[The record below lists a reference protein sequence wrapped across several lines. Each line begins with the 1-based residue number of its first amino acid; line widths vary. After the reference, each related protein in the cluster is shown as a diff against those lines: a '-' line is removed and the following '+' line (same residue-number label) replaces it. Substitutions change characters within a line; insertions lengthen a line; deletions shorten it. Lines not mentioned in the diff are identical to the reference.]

1 MSAPQTILL
10 FFVVLSVLVFAHE
23 LGHFVT
29 AKMAG
34 IKVQE
39 FGFGYP
45 PRIFGIRRGE
55 TIYSINLLPLG
66 GFVKMLGENS
76 NPGDPE
82 AFSSKSKRVR
92 ALVLIA
98 GSAMN
103 LALAPL
109 LYSGAFMVGVHEEC
123 PTCDRVQV
131 YDVRVDTPADR
142 AGLRTGDVFVSIDG
156 QPVREASEVRQIVRS
171 RGGRETE
178 VVMERDGRPLTL
190 RLTPRAVVNENEPAI
205 GVSLGEELVT
215 RRYPIWEAIPLG
227 FQRTGDITRVFLD
240 GMRRMV
246 IREVDADLQGPVG
259 IARETGRAA
268 EAGLTYLL
276 QFTAF
281 LSLNLAIFNMLP
293 FPGLD
298 GARLLFVGIEGV
310 RGGRRINQQWEGAVH
325 LVGMML
331 LVTLMLYV
339 SLNDVRRLIPG

>member
-1 MSAPQTILL
+1 MEPARTILL

-45 PRIFGIRRGE
+45 PRVFGIRRGE
-55 TIYSINLLPLG
+55 TVYSFNLLPLG
-66 GFVKMLGENS
+66 GFVKMLGENAA
-76 NPGDPE
+76 PGDPE
-82 AFSSKSKRVR
+82 AFSSKPRGVR

-103 LALAPL
+103 LALVPL
-109 LYSGAFMVGVHEEC
+109 LYSGAFMVGIDE
-123 PTCDRVQV
+123 PTRVVIENVQSDLPAARAGV
-131 YDVRVDTPADR
+131 RPGDAVVSVDGRDVRTTLD
-142 AGLRTGDVFVSIDG
+142 LR
-156 QPVREASEVRQIVRS
+156 ELVRS
-171 RGGRETE
+171 RGGQQI
-178 VVMERDGRPLTL
+178 PLTVE
-190 RLTPRAVVNENEPAI
+190 RGGQRVPLTITPLSVSDASQPAI
-205 GVSLGEELVT
+205 GVALKQEVELV
-215 RRYPIWEAIPLG
+215 RYPVWEAVPLG
-227 FQRTGDITRVFLD
+227 FQFTGEVARHFLD
-240 GMRRMV
+240 GLRQIAQRRV
-246 IREVDADLQGPVG
+246 RAELSGPVG
-259 IARETGRAA
+259 IAQQTGEAA

-281 LSLNLAIFNMLP
+281 LSLNLAVFNMLP

-298 GARLLFVGIEGV
+298 GARLIFVLIEGA
-310 RGGRRINQQWEGAVH
+310 RRGRRINPQLEGAIH